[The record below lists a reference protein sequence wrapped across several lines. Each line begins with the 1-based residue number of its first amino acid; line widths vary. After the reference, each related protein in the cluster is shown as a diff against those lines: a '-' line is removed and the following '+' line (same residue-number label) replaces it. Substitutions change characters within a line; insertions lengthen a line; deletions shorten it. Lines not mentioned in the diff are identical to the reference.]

1 MGRVQEVGGAGI
13 IYLTLAFLIIVE
25 YTFYNVIM
33 LLTGGNRMNKKNLI
47 YPVLVCFAVVAL
59 SGCGTA
65 QKKHQQEEITGIKTK
80 VETLESRVEGV
91 EMKQAELD
99 RIAAERAQMSDEYRS
114 EGTATSNFEVKQ
126 RFDKSKIRVRDIQAA
141 LKNAGY
147 YTGKVDGIKGKG
159 TRRAIKDFQKANDL
173 KADGIVGSKT
183 WEVLSKYA
191 DAGGSGD
198 TVK

>member
-1 MGRVQEVGGAGI
+1 
-13 IYLTLAFLIIVE
+13 
-25 YTFYNVIM
+25 
-33 LLTGGNRMNKKNLI
+33 MNKKNLI